1 MESKLVFVGV
11 VVFFYIFG
19 VMARA
24 RLQTI
29 LPSTQF
35 HNWRIGGKDTPDGG
49 IGSCCLGVACS
60 SATSNTASE
69 CD

>member
-11 VVFFYIFG
+11 VVFFNIFG

-35 HNWRIGGKDTPDGG
+35 HN
-49 IGSCCLGVACS
+49 CVLVARTLLME
-60 SATSNTASE
+60 ALE
-69 CD
+69 VVV